1 MANGMEGLF
10 VGNSGLHAAQNAINN
25 SANNIA
31 NVNTKG
37 YVRQQVVMADAGYNF
52 FKSAAVSD
60 QRMGLGVS
68 IGEIVHARDV
78 FLDKSYREEAGRQA
92 YYDAYANAIE
102 EVQSMY

>member
-37 YVRQQVVMADAGYNF
+37 
-52 FKSAAVSD
+52 
-60 QRMGLGVS
+60 
-68 IGEIVHARDV
+68 
-78 FLDKSYREEAGRQA
+78 
-92 YYDAYANAIE
+92 
-102 EVQSMY
+102 